1 MYGVAHRPQGE
12 VLTGRGGDQRGRC
25 VDEPLLDA
33 FTAGGV
39 VDDWGRTFTGRDEIR
54 AWSNREFIGARGTLA
69 IEVVETTDETITVVG
84 DWHSTFANGRSKFV
98 FETDGDKLTRM
109 TIREG

>member
-1 MYGVAHRPQGE
+1 MTDLTPPEPVASFLEAVNRH
-12 VLTGRGGDQRGRC
+12 
-25 VDEPLLDA
+25 DEAAFLDA

-54 AWSNREFIGARGTLA
+54 AWSNREFIGAPGTLA